1 MCKDLHSAIACNIF
15 LQFLMGKKVIKKHWE
30 SQLLPC
36 RPEVVTEML
45 DTEIKVNG
53 NNVGLC
59 PRSIA
64 YEASVPRCIL

>member
-1 MCKDLHSAIACNIF
+1 
-15 LQFLMGKKVIKKHWE
+15 MGKKDIKKCWE

-36 RPEVVTEML
+36 CSEVVTEML

-53 NNVGLC
+53 NNVGLS

>member
-1 MCKDLHSAIACNIF
+1 
-15 LQFLMGKKVIKKHWE
+15 MGKKVIKKHWE